1 MTEPADE
8 RVRQAYRSR
17 PTLYRDEGSGPAV
30 VFAHGTLMDRTMFDP
45 QIDALSDEYRTV
57 AYDLRARTEHYA
69 PEYSLDDLAD
79 DAAALL
85 DALDVDSCVLA
96 GMSMGGFTALKFA
109 LQHPDRLDGLVLVD
123 SMADVH
129 DETQTRTYEA
139 MVDQLLASDTVP
151 QALAETAS
159 QILFGET
166 TRDERPELVDRW
178 LQRWLSYNPE
188 AIANEVGSWMH
199 REPLMDR
206 VDEIDVPALVV
217 HGDEDTSIP
226 VEKGR
231 ETAEAL
237 PDARIEVVEEAGHSS
252 NLEQPD
258 TVNEALQEFLDEVHG

>member
-1 MTEPADE
+1 MTEAADE
-8 RVRQAYRSR
+8 RVRQAYRNR
-17 PTLYRDEGSGPAV
+17 PTLYRDEGSGHAV

-45 QIDALSDEYRTV
+45 QIEALAPEYRCI

-69 PEYSLDDLAD
+69 SEYTLDALAD
-79 DAAALL
+79 DCAALL
-85 DALDVDSCVLA
+85 DSLDVDSCVLA

-109 LQHPDRLDGLVLVD
+109 LHHPDRLDGLVLVD

-129 DETQTRTYEA
+129 EETQTKTYEA
-139 MVDQLLASDTVP
+139 MVDQLLTSDTVP

-159 QILFGET
+159 QMLFGET
-166 TRDERPELVDRW
+166 TRAENPELVEAW
-178 LQRWLSYNPE
+178 VERWLSYTPE

-199 REPLMDR
+199 REPLLDQ
-206 VDEIDVPALVV
+206 VDEIDVPTLVV

-237 PDARIEVVEEAGHSS
+237 PDGRLEVVEEAGHSS
-252 NLEQPD
+252 NVEQPE
-258 TVNEALQEFLDEVHG
+258 TVNAALSEFLEEVHR

>member
-1 MTEPADE
+1 MTEAADE
-8 RVRQAYRSR
+8 RVHRAYRSR

-45 QIDALSDEYRTV
+45 QIEELSSEYRTV

-69 PEYSLDDLAD
+69 PEYTLDDIAD
-79 DAAALL
+79 DCAALL
-85 DALDVDSCVLA
+85 DSLGIDSCVLV

-129 DETQTRTYEA
+129 EETQTRTYEA
-139 MVDQLLASDTVP
+139 MVDQLLASDNVP
-151 QALAETAS
+151 RALAETAS

-166 TRDERPELVDRW
+166 TREENPELVEAW
-178 LQRWLSYNPE
+178 VERWLSYTPR

-199 REPLMDR
+199 REPLLDR
-206 VDEIDVPALVV
+206 VDEIDAPALVV

-231 ETAEAL
+231 ETAETL
-237 PDARIEVVEEAGHSS
+237 PDGRLEVVEEAGHSS
-252 NLEQPD
+252 NLEQPEA
-258 TVNEALQEFLDEVHG
+258 VNAALSEFLDDVHG